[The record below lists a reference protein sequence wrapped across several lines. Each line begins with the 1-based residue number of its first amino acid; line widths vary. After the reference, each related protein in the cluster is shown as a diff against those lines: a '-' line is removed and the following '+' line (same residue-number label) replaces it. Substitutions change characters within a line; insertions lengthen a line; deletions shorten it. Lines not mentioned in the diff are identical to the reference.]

1 MYVTVAM
8 PLQQA
13 TLAGAATTPG
23 FALDY
28 TFANKVRWRR
38 RSAEH
43 RGSRSCLSW
52 QNPLAAGTVHCNVA
66 EREVKK
72 LGAALARHTGQDE
85 GEAISHL
92 WGRLGVLLQRGNAA
106 ILGNRVPAFPGAIVD
121 GLH

>member
-1 MYVTVAM
+1 M

-13 TLAGAATTPG
+13 TLTGAATTPG

-28 TFANKVRWRR
+28 AHGKMVRG
-38 RSAEH
+38 AEECRAQGIAFLPIVAETLGGWH
-43 RGSRSCLSW
+43 S
-52 QNPLAAGTVHCNVA
+52 VA

-72 LGAALARHTGQDE
+72 LGAALARHTGQEE

-106 ILGNRVPAFPGAIVD
+106 ILGNRVPAFPEAVID
-121 GLH
+121 GIL